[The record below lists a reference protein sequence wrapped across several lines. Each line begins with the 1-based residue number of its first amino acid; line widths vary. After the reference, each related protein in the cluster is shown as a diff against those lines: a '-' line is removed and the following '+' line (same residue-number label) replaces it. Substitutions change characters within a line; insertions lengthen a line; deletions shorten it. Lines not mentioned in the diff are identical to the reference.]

1 MSLKSISAGYSDMN
15 KDVNKIFVA
24 VVCGP
29 TASGKTKLAVDIAR
43 KFGGEVISADSM
55 QIYKGM
61 DIASAKPTEEEKM
74 GIPHHLMDFLEPTEP
89 FSVADYVT
97 MARRV
102 IADINARGKLPV
114 ICGGTGLYI
123 NSLIDNIEFD
133 DTGSDPAYRAEL
145 NSLAENN
152 GNGYVLDMLRKV
164 DPEAASQ
171 LHENNL
177 KRIIRALEVYKLSG
191 KTMTEQKALSRL
203 NPSPYEPCMMM
214 IDHPRDVLY
223 ERIDRRVDMMIEAG
237 LEAEAREFFTHND
250 YVTAS
255 QAIGYK
261 ELRPYINGEL
271 GLAECVET
279 LKRETRRYA
288 KRQLTWFKKDS
299 RIEHIFAPKEVKYD
313 KIFINAEKLIKK
325 YSFL

>member
-1 MSLKSISAGYSDMN
+1 
-15 KDVNKIFVA
+15 
-24 VVCGP
+24 
-29 TASGKTKLAVDIAR
+29 
-43 KFGGEVISADSM
+43 
-55 QIYKGM
+55 
-61 DIASAKPTEEEKM
+61 
-74 GIPHHLMDFLEPTEP
+74 
-89 FSVADYVT
+89 
-97 MARRV
+97 
-102 IADINARGKLPV
+102 V

-133 DTGSDPAYRAEL
+133 DTGSDPSYRAEL
-145 NSLAENN
+145 NALAEER
-152 GNGYVLDMLRKV
+152 GKGYVLEMLRKV

-214 IDHPRDVLY
+214 IDHPREVLY
-223 ERIDRRVDMMIEAG
+223 ERIDRRVDMMLEAG
-237 LEAEAREFFTHND
+237 LEAEAREFFTHSD

-261 ELRPYINGEL
+261 ELKPYIDGEL
-271 GLAECVET
+271 GLDECVQT

-288 KRQLTWFKKDS
+288 KRQLTWFKKDG
-299 RIEHIFAPKEVKYD
+299 RIEHICPAKDVEYD
-313 KIFINAEKLIKK
+313 KILINAEKLVKK

>member
-1 MSLKSISAGYSDMN
+1 MD
-15 KDVNKIFVA
+15 KIFVA

-29 TASGKTKLAVDIAR
+29 TASGKTALAVDLAL
-43 KFGGEVISADSM
+43 KFGGEIVSADSM

-61 DIASAKPTEEEKM
+61 DIASAKPTEEEKK
-74 GIPHHLMDFLEPTEP
+74 GVPHHIMDFLEPTEA
-89 FSVADYVT
+89 FSVADYVE
-97 MARRV
+97 MARKV
-102 IADINARGKLPV
+102 IADIHARGKLPV

-133 DTGSDPAYRAEL
+133 DTGSDPGFRAEM
-145 NSLAENN
+145 NALAAEK
-152 GNGYVLDMLRKV
+152 GNGHLLGMLAKV
-164 DPEAASQ
+164 DPECAAQ

-177 KRIIRALEVYKLSG
+177 KRIIRALEVYHISG
-191 KTMTEQKALSRL
+191 KTMSEQKAASRL

-214 IDHPRDVLY
+214 IDHPREVLY
-223 ERIDRRVDMMIEAG
+223 ERIDSRVDVMLEAG
-237 LEAEAREFFTHND
+237 LIEEAREFFTHND

-261 ELRPYINGEL
+261 ELRPYIDGVLPLE
-271 GLAECVET
+271 ECVET

-299 RIEHIFAPKEVKYD
+299 RIEHISAPKDVKYD
-313 KIFINAEKLIKK
+313 KILKNAENLIKK
-325 YSFL
+325 YSFFIKDVL